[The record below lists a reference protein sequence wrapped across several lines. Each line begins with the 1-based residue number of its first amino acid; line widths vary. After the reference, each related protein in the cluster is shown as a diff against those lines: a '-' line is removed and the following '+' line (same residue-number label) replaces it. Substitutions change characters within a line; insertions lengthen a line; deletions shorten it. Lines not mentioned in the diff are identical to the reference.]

1 MSENYVQITTL
12 LTALKLMTY
21 FHMRKKFGYIQN

>member
-12 LTALKLMTY
+12 LTALKLMSY
-21 FHMRKKFGYIQN
+21 FHMRKNLVLY